1 MNIIIPMAG
10 RGKRLRPHTLTVP
23 KPLVKIAGKPIVQH
37 LVEDIASLLNNEP
50 LEKVVFVTGRFGE
63 EVEQHLLAV
72 AKKLS
77 AQGEIAY
84 QDEALGTAHAIWCAK
99 EALNGKTIVAF
110 ADTLFKADFKLDEGS
125 DGMLWV
131 KQIDDPSSFG
141 VVKLNDQEQIID
153 FVEKP
158 QEFVSDLAMIGC
170 YYFKEG
176 KDLYSEIEF
185 LIDNNVMKSGEYQL
199 PDALRRMTEKGKT
212 FTPGKVDEWMDCG
225 NAKVTIETSN
235 RVLELKYSEPDV
247 ASDVSISNSTIIPPC
262 YIGSGAR
269 IKNSV
274 VGPNISIGDET
285 IIEDS
290 RISHSLIQDNTFIKG
305 KVMAQSMIGSSV
317 KIDENPSTM
326 SLGDFNELG

>member
-37 LVEDIASLLNNEP
+37 LVEDIASLLNNET
-50 LEKVVFVTGRFGE
+50 LENIVFITGRFGE
-63 EVEQHLLAV
+63 DIENHLLAV
-72 AKKLS
+72 AEKLG
-77 AQGEIAY
+77 AKGEIAY

-99 EALNGKTIVAF
+99 HALVGKTIVAF
-110 ADTLFKADFKLDEGS
+110 ADTLFKADFELDEDS

-141 VVKLNDQEQIID
+141 VVKLNGEGNITD

-158 QEFVSDLAMIGC
+158 KEFVSDLAMIGC

-176 KDLYSEIEF
+176 KDLYAEIEF
-185 LIDNNVMKSGEYQL
+185 LIEQGLMKGGEYQL

-212 FTPGKVDEWMDCG
+212 FTPGKVEEWMDCG

-235 RVLELKYSEPDV
+235 RVLELKYSTPYV
-247 ASDVSISNSTIIPPC
+247 ASDVTISNSTLIAPY
-262 YIGSGAR
+262 YIGSGSV

-274 VGPNISIGDET
+274 VGPNISIGENT
-285 IIEDS
+285 IVEDS
-290 RISHSLIQDNTFIKG
+290 RVSHSLIQDHTVIKG
-305 KVMAQSMIGSSV
+305 KVMTQSMIGCSV
-317 KIDENPSTM
+317 ILEGHPAQL
-326 SLGDFNELG
+326 SLGDFNELK

>member
-37 LVEDIASLLNNEP
+37 LVEDIASLLNDES
-50 LEKVVFVTGRFGE
+50 LEEIVFVTGRFGE
-63 EVEQHLLAV
+63 EVEEHLLKV
-72 AKKLS
+72 ASKLG
-77 AQGEIAY
+77 ANGRIAY

-99 EALNGKTIVAF
+99 EALQGKTIVAF
-110 ADTLFKADFKLDEGS
+110 ADTLFKADFKLDQNA

-141 VVKLNDQEQIID
+141 VVKLNERNEIVD

-176 KDLYSEIEF
+176 KELYSEIEY
-185 LIDNNVMKSGEYQL
+185 LIENNVMKGGEYQL

-212 FTPGKVDEWMDCG
+212 FAPGKVDEWMDCG
-225 NAKVTIETSN
+225 NAKVTVETAN
-235 RVLELKYSEPDV
+235 RVLDLKYPKDFISPDARITNSV
-247 ASDVSISNSTIIPPC
+247 VISPC
-262 YIGSGAR
+262 YIASGVSIA
-269 IKNSV
+269 NSV
-274 VGPNISIGDET
+274 IGPNTSIDEGCVIENSSISK
-285 IIEDS
+285 
-290 RISHSLIQDNTFIKG
+290 SLIQEHTTVRN
-305 KVMAQSMIGSSV
+305 KVLAQSMIGSHVKLSAKEEVLSV
-317 KIDENPSTM
+317 
-326 SLGDFNELG
+326 GDYNEIG

>member
-37 LVEDIASLLNNEP
+37 LVEDIAQLLNDEP
-50 LEKVVFVTGRFGE
+50 LEEVVFVTGRFGE
-63 EVEQHLLAV
+63 EVENHLLEV
-72 AKKLS
+72 AKNLG
-77 AQGEIAY
+77 AQGKIAY

-110 ADTLFKADFKLDEGS
+110 ADTLFKADFKLDENA

-141 VVKLNDQEQIID
+141 VVKLNGDGHIID

-176 KDLYSEIEF
+176 RELYTEIEY
-185 LIDNNVMKSGEYQL
+185 LIENKVMKGGEYQL
-199 PDALRRMTEKGKT
+199 PDALRRMTEKGKA
-212 FTPGKVDEWMDCG
+212 FSPGKVDEWMDCG
-225 NAKVTIETSN
+225 NAAVTVATSN
-235 RVLELKYSEPDV
+235 RVLDLKYADSEI
-247 ASDVSISNSTIIPPC
+247 ASDVEVVNSTIIAPC
-262 YIGSGAR
+262 YIGTGAK
-269 IKNSV
+269 ILNSV
-274 VGPNISIGDET
+274 VGPNASIGSDTT
-285 IIEDS
+285 IADS
-290 RISHSLIQDNTFIKG
+290 RISHSLIQDHSSLVGQSMT
-305 KVMAQSMIGSSV
+305 QSMIGSFVKLETKPSV
-317 KIDENPSTM
+317 L
-326 SLGDFNELG
+326 SLGDYNEIK